1 MTAILLHTIFVTAL
15 SRAFG
20 TSCWNQLANP
30 PVDSGVALTNCNHP
44 VMTENLKSEGLA
56 QEDALQG
63 SSFEDTKVELF
74 DGGAQQNEGAKFYHS
89 LNRRYQEVASIVD
102 TFAATYQSAYRWV

>member
-1 MTAILLHTIFVTAL
+1 MTAILLHTIFITAL

-30 PVDSGVALTNCNHP
+30 QVVALTNCNHSA
-44 VMTENLKSEGLA
+44 MTENLKSEGLV
-56 QEDALQG
+56 QEVALLG
-63 SSFEDTKVELF
+63 SSFEDTKVEPF
-74 DGGAQQNEGAKFYHS
+74 DGGAQENEGAKFYHS
-89 LNRRYQEVASIVD
+89 LSRRYQEVASIVD

>member
-1 MTAILLHTIFVTAL
+1 MTAILLHTIFITAL

-30 PVDSGVALTNCNHP
+30 PVDGGVALTNCTHSALMKDP
-44 VMTENLKSEGLA
+44 TSEGLVE
-56 QEDALQG
+56 EDALQG
-63 SSFEDTKVELF
+63 SKVEPF
-74 DGGAQQNEGAKFYHS
+74 DGGAQRNEGPKFCHS
-89 LNRRYQEVASIVD
+89 LSIGHQEVASTVD